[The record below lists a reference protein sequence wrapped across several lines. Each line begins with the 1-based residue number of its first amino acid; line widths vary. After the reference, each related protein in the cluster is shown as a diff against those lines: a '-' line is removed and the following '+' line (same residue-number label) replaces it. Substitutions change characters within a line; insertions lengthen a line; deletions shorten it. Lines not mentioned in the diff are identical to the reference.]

1 MVLTAEQH
9 SRIAAS
15 YERAAADESLPTQ
28 QRAAFARK
36 ADWFRLLARIG
47 AKKEEAVAASRRN
60 DPPLQATAS
69 SKLTT
74 TASGSSAA

>member
-60 DPPLQATAS
+60 DPPLQAAS